1 MNAIAAVVL
10 LGSLAATAWA
20 QEPSGKGVS
29 HEPTLDAYI
38 AQSAKGVNF
47 YSVQREREL
56 GRDAAASLERVL
68 PIVHEPKLDAYI
80 AQLGATLAKYANS
93 PFTYTFTVYEDRRPS
108 KEPAGAGVLMPMDA
122 FQGQAGEPVAV
133 AGGPIFIP
141 LSLLA
146 AAPGEAVFAF
156 QLAHAMA
163 HIASRHATRQATRTE
178 LMGLDAIPSWG
189 AQNTAVADRRPMAAP
204 LGVLQFSRAFER
216 QADYVALL
224 IVSHAG
230 YSPESMAAYLSGQ
243 PAPER
248 AAAVFSAHP
257 TPGERSKAIRAK
269 FESLPAATYTA
280 ATGGFAEARAIAA
293 SVR

>member
-1 MNAIAAVVL
+1 
-10 LGSLAATAWA
+10 
-20 QEPSGKGVS
+20 
-29 HEPTLDAYI
+29 
-38 AQSAKGVNF
+38 
-47 YSVQREREL
+47 
-56 GRDAAASLERVL
+56 
-68 PIVHEPKLDAYI
+68 
-80 AQLGATLAKYANS
+80 
-93 PFTYTFTVYEDRRPS
+93 
-108 KEPAGAGVLMPMDA
+108 
-122 FQGQAGEPVAV
+122 VAV

-141 LSLLA
+141 LSLLT
-146 AAPGEAVFAF
+146 AAPDESVFVF

-163 HIASRHATRQATRTE
+163 HIALRHATRQATRTE
-178 LMGLDAIPSWG
+178 LMGLDATPY
-189 AQNTAVADRRPMAAP
+189 TAVADRRPTAVP
-204 LGVLQFSRAFER
+204 LGALQFSRAFER

-243 PAPER
+243 PAPEK